1 MQKFLSLSCV
11 AGFLALT
18 ALFSS
23 RPALAAEGPWCAVV
37 NMGFGMIRE
46 HCSMTSFEMCRHEAL
61 RFGMTS
67 FCRQNPAYFGIGQG
81 NGNRAPL
88 KAGAGIIVAD

>member
-37 NMGFGMIRE
+37 NMGFDMIRE
-46 HCSMTSFEMCRHEAL
+46 RCSMTSFEMCRQEAL

-67 FCRQNPAYFGIGQG
+67 FCRQNPAYPGYWSGQ
-81 NGNRAPL
+81 REPRST
-88 KAGAGIIVAD
+88 KSRRRHHRR

>member
-46 HCSMTSFEMCRHEAL
+46 RCSMTSFEMCLQEAL

-67 FCRQNPAYFGIGQG
+67 FCRQNPAYPGYWSVQ
-81 NGNRAPL
+81 RESHPT
-88 KAGAGIIVAD
+88 KSRRRHHRR

>member
-23 RPALAAEGPWCAVV
+23 RPALAAEGPWCAVI

-46 HCSMTSFEMCRHEAL
+46 RCSMASFEMCRREAL

-67 FCRQNPAYFGIGQG
+67 FCRQNPAYPGYWSGQ
-81 NGNRAPL
+81 RESHPT
-88 KAGAGIIVAD
+88 KSRRRHHRR

>member
-1 MQKFLSLSCV
+1 MQKLLSLGCV
-11 AGFLALT
+11 AGFLAFA

-23 RPALAAEGPWCAVV
+23 RPAFAAEGPRCAVV

-67 FCRQNPAYFGIGQG
+67 FCRQNPAYPGYWSGQ
-81 NGNRAPL
+81 REPRPT
-88 KAGAGIIVAD
+88 KSRRRHHRR